1 MYCSPV
7 LIGLLLDTHNNASKV
22 PVVKRRINTANVL
35 VLAIRCNEGT
45 MVLDTSVSAHTGYN
59 MP

>member
-7 LIGLLLDTHNNASKV
+7 LIGLLLNKHSNANKV

-35 VLAIRCNEGT
+35 VYAIRCNEGT